1 MDKIKPNFATTRTLM
16 RRLARDH
23 IKNYKGRLGLALCMM
38 VIIAATTATFA
49 KLIEPILDKIFIEKN
64 EAALWPIGLAVIV
77 LFAVRGLATYGEAML
92 MNGIGQGI
100 IRDLQNRMFRHVVRA
115 DLAFFHGS
123 QTGALVS
130 RFTYDV
136 GMLRYAVAN
145 TITGM
150 GKDILTLI
158 FLMGMLFYQDAK
170 LAFIALV
177 VFPLTAFPIAK
188 LGRKVRKLSYTSQGS
203 AGTYASLLE
212 QVFHGMRHVKA
223 NNTEDEEVSRAEHL
237 TENLYILS
245 QRSQRY
251 RSANS
256 PIMEFFGAIAV
267 CAVIIYGGYQVI
279 DGYKTTGAFFSF
291 ITALLLAYE
300 PLKGLAKLNA
310 GLQEGMAS
318 AQRIYDLLEVPSK
331 IVDAPDAKD
340 LELAQAKIEF
350 RDVEFSYDNGKTALW
365 NMQLDIPAG
374 RTTALV
380 GPSGG
385 GKSTI
390 LNLIPRFYDV
400 SKGSIVIDG
409 QNVRDVTLH
418 SLRDAMALVSQETLL
433 FDDTIRANIAYGQ
446 KNAGELDII
455 QAAKAAGAHEFIMS
469 MPNGYDTPVGPQGS
483 KLSGGQRQRVAIAR
497 AMLKNAPIL
506 LLDEAT
512 SALDSN
518 TERQVQSA
526 LQDLMRGRTTIV
538 IAHRLSTI
546 VNADL
551 IYVIDQGWVVESGTH
566 QQLLAKGGAYAKLY
580 SMQYQAQDQNQPA
593 PQLNAVNA

>member
-1 MDKIKPNFATTRTLM
+1 MEQIKPNFATTRALM
-16 RRLARDH
+16 GRLMRDH
-23 IKNYKGRLGLALCMM
+23 IKDYKGKLAIAVCMM
-38 VIIAATTATFA
+38 VIIAATTAAFA

-64 EAALWPIGLAVIV
+64 EAALWPIGISVIV
-77 LFAVRGLATYGEAML
+77 LFAVRGLATYSEAML

-100 IRDLQNRMFRHVVRA
+100 IRDLQNRMFRHVIRA

-150 GKDILTLI
+150 GKDILTLV
-158 FLMGMLFYQDAK
+158 FLMGMLFHQDAK
-170 LAFIALV
+170 LAFIAV
-177 VFPLTAFPIAK
+177 FVFPVTIIPITK
-188 LGRKVRKLSYTSQGS
+188 LGRKVRKLSYSSQGS

-223 NNTEDEEVSRAEHL
+223 NNTESEEISRAEHL
-237 TENLYILS
+237 TENLFNLS

-267 CAVIIYGGYQVI
+267 CAVIVYGGYQVI
-279 DGYKTTGAFFSF
+279 GGYKTTGAFFSF
-291 ITALLLAYE
+291 LTALLLAYE

-318 AQRIYDLLEVPSK
+318 AQRVYDLLSVPSK
-331 IVDAPDAKD
+331 IIDAPGAKD
-340 LELAQAKIEF
+340 LHLTNAKIEF
-350 RDVEFSYDNGKTALW
+350 NDVEFSYDNGKTALW

-418 SLRDAMALVSQETLL
+418 SLRDTMALVSQETLL
-433 FDDTIRANIAYGQ
+433 FDDTIRNNIAYGQ
-446 KNAGELDII
+446 KSAAELDII

-469 MPNGYDTPVGPQGS
+469 LPDGYDTSVGPNGS
-483 KLSGGQRQRVAIAR
+483 KLSGGQRQRIAIAR

-566 QQLLAKGGAYAKLY
+566 QQLLAKGGVYAKLY
-580 SMQYQAQDQNQPA
+580 QMQYQSQESA
-593 PQLNAVNA
+593 PTLTAVNS